1 MNKIPHLTA
10 SGSGSSPIRLETTLT
25 AFFALFLF
33 ASTFS
38 IALAQTSLALSLLT
52 FCGLVVMTRRLPEN
66 LGPRPLYIAIGVYIG
81 WQVISSLAGTSPL
94 SSLATL
100 REEWLFLILPLGI
113 LLGRHQTTRSRLL
126 SALAVGVLLIGI
138 YGIIQHF
145 TGAHWFKSSGLH
157 TAGGS
162 YRLAGNFSHPLTY
175 GYFVATSSAFFL
187 NYLIG
192 SFRNQSLGTRI
203 LFTTATLASLTATVL
218 CMSRGPL
225 LALGIGLIVTGLMHR
240 QFIRIAATLL
250 LAIALAWIVAPKMIA
265 EFESRL
271 VNDLNQESRGGR
283 LYIWKLSGRI
293 IKDDPITGVGPGN
306 FSQAYSN
313 QLQTEAPPRVPM
325 GHAHNDFL
333 NLAATIGIPG
343 LLLYLSIWG
352 IVMVQLWHRLRNTSG
367 SRESHALAT
376 AALIAS
382 VAFCVG
388 SMTEAAFADEEL
400 RQLITA
406 LWAFGLTD
414 S

>member
-1 MNKIPHLTA
+1 MNKISHLTTN
-10 SGSGSSPIRLETTLT
+10 GDRYSPIRLETTLT
-25 AFFALFLF
+25 VFFALFLF

-38 IALAQTSLALSLLT
+38 IALAQISLGLSLLT
-52 FCGLVVMTRRLPEN
+52 FCGWVIMIRRLPEN

-94 SSLATL
+94 SSITAL
-100 REEWLFLILPLGI
+100 REEWLFIILPLGI
-113 LLGRHQTTRSRLL
+113 LLGRRQTTRSRLL
-126 SALAVGVLLIGI
+126 TALAVGVLLIGI

-145 TGAHWFKSSGLH
+145 TGVHWFKSSGPP
-157 TAGGS
+157 TAGGN
-162 YRLAGNFSHPLTY
+162 YRLTGNFSHPLTY
-175 GYFVATSSAFFL
+175 GYFVATSSVFLL
-187 NYLIG
+187 NYFIG

-203 LFTTATLASLTATVL
+203 LFATATLTSLTATAL

-240 QFIRIAATLL
+240 QFILIATTLL
-250 LAIALAWIVAPKMIA
+250 LAITLAWIVAPKMVT

-271 VNDLNQESRGGR
+271 INDLNQESRGGR
-283 LYIWKLSGRI
+283 LYIWNMSGRI
-293 IKDDPITGVGPGN
+293 IIDDPITGVGPGN

-313 QLQTEAPPRVPM
+313 QLQAEASPHVNM

-343 LLLYLSIWG
+343 LILYLSIWG
-352 IVMVQLWHRLRNTSG
+352 IVMVQLWRRLRNTSG
-367 SRESHALAT
+367 SSESHALAT

-382 VAFCVG
+382 VVFCAG